1 MGGMFMTFKEKI
13 SKIGFILSLAVIIIL
28 AILVFQKRFI
38 KNFQKVPFSIK
49 LERVIGTKYSLK
61 GPADVF
67 FQDNKII
74 YIVDS
79 GNSRILKFNIQGKYI
94 RQWGLQGGATGEF
107 MVPLYGAVHNLN
119 EGNPA
124 IYIVDSG
131 NSRIQV
137 FTPQGNFIKE
147 FGRSKNAKKMLVEPT
162 YIGFANGKIYIANSG
177 ANDIL
182 IYFKNGQFYEK
193 KDPQNKAKHNIL
205 KKPVSIAFSKKYIY
219 VSDYKLSKILV
230 FDKEFNLIGDIGTK
244 GENGHKLFHPVGI
257 VYKDGY
263 LFAANYGRSIIT
275 VFKLS
280 KGFNVIKS
288 YNFGTPGIGGRN
300 FNDESNI
307 SISKN
312 GKYLAV
318 ADTNNNRIILYRIF
332 GLD

>member
-1 MGGMFMTFKEKI
+1 MAFKEKV
-13 SKIGFILSLAVIIIL
+13 SKIVFILSLAIIIIL
-28 AILVFQKRFI
+28 AILVFQKKFI
-38 KNFQKVPFSIK
+38 KNFQKAPFSIK
-49 LERVIGTKYSLK
+49 LIRIIGNKYSLK

-67 FQDNKII
+67 FQGSRII

-79 GNSRILKFNIQGKYI
+79 GNSRILKFNVQGKYI
-94 RQWGLQGGATGEF
+94 RQWGLQGSTTGEF
-107 MVPLYGAVHNLN
+107 MVPLYGTVYSSIN
-119 EGNPA
+119 GKPD

-147 FGRSKNAKKMLVEPT
+147 FGKSKNPKKMLLEPT
-162 YIGFANGKIYIANSG
+162 YAGFADGKIYVANSG

-182 IYFKNGQFYEK
+182 IYFKDGQFYEN
-193 KDPQNKAKHNIL
+193 KDPKNKAKHNIL
-205 KKPVSIAFSKKYIY
+205 KKPVSMAFYKQYIY

-230 FDKEFNLIGDIGTK
+230 FDKEFNLLGAIGTK

-257 VYKDGY
+257 VYKNGY
-263 LFAANYGRSIIT
+263 LFVANYGRSIIT

-300 FNDESNI
+300 FNHESNI

-318 ADTNNNRIILYRIF
+318 ADTNNNRILLYRIF
-332 GLD
+332 GLNN